1 VQALHRTVSRS
12 TTLPV
17 RAMLF
22 PLLLDTEAVHSHL
35 YARNRQ
41 AYTLSEASGG
51 QQGGALKIIQCPVAC
66 AHAEDKLRGSY
77 RSWRRVRKMGGLRVF
92 LLVARSVYCISYY
105 FWQFLIM
112 AVGLILAEE
121 PGTFIYDWQSAGPPG
136 DPYIF
141 WSFWNTSS
149 LYRHSLLCTYC
160 TNSRSRGI

>member
-1 VQALHRTVSRS
+1 MQALHRTVSRS

-66 AHAEDKLRGSY
+66 AHAQRRQATRILPVMEKGPKNGGSSSLSFVCPECLLYLLLAVSNYGSGSHIGRRARYIYLR
-77 RSWRRVRKMGGLRVF
+77 L
-92 LLVARSVYCISYY
+92 
-105 FWQFLIM
+105 
-112 AVGLILAEE
+112 AVGRPSGGIRTFFGVF
-121 PGTFIYDWQSAGPPG
+121 GTPQFVQALFTVYF
-136 DPYIF
+136 Y
-141 WSFWNTSS
+141 
-149 LYRHSLLCTYC
+149 
-160 TNSRSRGI
+160 

>member
-1 VQALHRTVSRS
+1 
-12 TTLPV
+12 
-17 RAMLF
+17 MLF

-66 AHAEDKLRGSY
+66 AHAQRRQATRILPVMEKGPKNGGS
-77 RSWRRVRKMGGLRVF
+77 SSLS
-92 LLVARSVYCISYY
+92 LVARSVYCISYY

-136 DPYIF
+136 GSVHFLEFLEHLKFVQALFTVYLLHELKVPGIKSPYK
-141 WSFWNTSS
+141 SF
-149 LYRHSLLCTYC
+149 
-160 TNSRSRGI
+160 